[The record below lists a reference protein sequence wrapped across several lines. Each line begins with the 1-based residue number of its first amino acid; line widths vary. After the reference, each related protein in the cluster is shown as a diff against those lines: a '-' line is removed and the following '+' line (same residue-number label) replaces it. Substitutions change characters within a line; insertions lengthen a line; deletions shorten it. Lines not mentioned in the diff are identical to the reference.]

1 MEVKIVFFDFINSLD
16 IFNFFRIKKFGKPY
30 LRLPKHGLI
39 EFNAIP
45 TDVYYLNDN
54 INFIYNTLLKQKE
67 VKIIEEERGKSVNI
81 LKNLFQIIENK
92 RKNEKR
98 IYNSTFWYIDSIFLY
113 QNNSEKDLNYILDTL
128 RNYNSTIILVIDNA
142 QYLYDFRKLRIFLNI
157 IENLNNVKT
166 IQIINSKYFR
176 VNEEEKNII
185 YI

>member
-1 MEVKIVFFDFINSLD
+1 MFFDFSISLD
-16 IFNFFRIKKFGKPY
+16 VFSYFRIKEFAKPC
-30 LRLPKHGLI
+30 LKLPKHGLI

-45 TDVYYLNDN
+45 TNIYFLDDN
-54 INFIYNTLLKQKE
+54 IKFINSTLSNKNNIMI
-67 VKIIEEERGKSVNI
+67 VEEKRGKSYST
-81 LKNLFQIIENK
+81 LKCLFQIIESK
-92 RKNEKR
+92 YKKEL
-98 IYNSTFWYIDSIFLY
+98 YNSTFWYIDSIFLY
-113 QNNSEKDLNYILDTL
+113 QNNSEKNLNYILDTL